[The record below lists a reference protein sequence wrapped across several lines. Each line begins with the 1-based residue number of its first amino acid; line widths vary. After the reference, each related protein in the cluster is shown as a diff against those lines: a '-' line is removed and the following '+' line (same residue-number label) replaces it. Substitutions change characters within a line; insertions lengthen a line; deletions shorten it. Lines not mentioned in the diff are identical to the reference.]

1 MRFPKKVLFMP
12 FGAVAIA
19 LVLTSAAYACTVFK
33 GTMTISGNAGG
44 SVTATG
50 LRTGMV
56 SSYTPAKTFATS
68 TSGSVRVSTG
78 TDGCCNRLPDKTSTG
93 ALRNYQINF
102 FNGEGF
108 DTHNHWYNDCM
119 TGDSGVTKANVRL
132 NSAGQIAQK
141 LVSGTTYTA
150 VSQPLSVSLG
160 SGLTKNVGTQE
171 SAVCISD
178 ESGLYGN
185 QAPITIV

>member
-1 MRFPKKVLFMP
+1 MRFPKKVLLMP

-56 SSYTPAKTFATS
+56 SNYTPAKTFASTS
-68 TSGSVRVSTG
+68 SGSVNVSTG
-78 TDGCCNRLPDKTSTG
+78 IDGCCNRLPDKDAAG
-93 ALRNYQINF
+93 APRNYQINF

-108 DTHNHWYNDCM
+108 DTHTHWYNDCM

-132 NSAGQIAQK
+132 NSSGQIAQK
-141 LVSGTTYTA
+141 LVSGAYTA
-150 VSQPLSVSLG
+150 VSQPLKVNLG
-160 SGLTKNVGTQE
+160 SGLVKNVGTQE

-178 ESGLYGN
+178 SSGLYGN

>member
-1 MRFPKKVLFMP
+1 MRYPKKILLMP

-33 GTMTISGNAGG
+33 GTLTIAGDRGG

-56 SSYTPAKTFATS
+56 NSVTPAKTFASATN
-68 TSGSVRVSTG
+68 GLVRVSTG
-78 TDGCCNRLPDKTSTG
+78 TDGCCNRLPDKDSTG
-93 ALRNYQINF
+93 TLRTYQVNF

-108 DTHNHWYNDCM
+108 DTHGHWYTDCM
-119 TGDSGVTKANVRL
+119 AGDAGVTKANVRL
-132 NSAGQIAQK
+132 NASGQIAQ
-141 LVSGTTYTA
+141 LQVGTNWA
-150 VSQPLSVSLG
+150 NVQQPINVTLG
-160 SGLTKNVGTQE
+160 SGLTPNVGSQE

-178 ESGLYGN
+178 TSGLYGN